1 MIFLTKSEVL
11 EFHKR
16 TIEEH
21 GGSHGIR
28 DEGLLESAML
38 AAENRVY
45 YEDIGIIVCAATIAF
60 HLIQSHAFIDGNKRI
75 GAIVAEIF
83 LASNDA
89 ILTPNNLIM
98 QETYLKVASGEMSR
112 EDLEKFYFENVE
124 FL

>member
-1 MIFLTKSEVL
+1 MIFITKSEIL

-21 GGSHGIR
+21 GGSHGVR
-28 DEGLLESAML
+28 DEGLLESAIL

-45 YEDIGIIVCAATIAF
+45 YEDVGIIVCAVTIAF

-89 ILTPNNLIM
+89 ILIPDNKIM

-112 EDLEKFYFENVE
+112 EDLEKFYLENVE

>member
-1 MIFLTKSEVL
+1 MIFLTKSEII

-21 GGSHGIR
+21 GGSFGIR
-28 DEGLLESAML
+28 DEGLLESAIL
-38 AAENRVY
+38 AAENRAY
-45 YEDIGIIVCAATIAF
+45 YEEVGIIVCAATYAF
-60 HLIQSHAFIDGNKRI
+60 HLIQGHAFIDGNKRI

-83 LASNDA
+83 LESNDA
-89 ILTPNNLIM
+89 TILPNNETM
-98 QETYLKVASGEMSR
+98 QEIYLKVASGEMCR